1 METISL
7 ARGVPSPECVPVE
20 ELAECALAAV
30 RADGAT
36 ILSYGPAG
44 GYAPLRRWIAE
55 QYGVSQAR
63 VVLTNGSLQGFA
75 LIAQVMAGGGERVL
89 VEAPTYDR
97 PLRILGSLGAEV
109 APVRCD
115 GDGLDVDALEAEL
128 RRGRRPA
135 FLYVIPTFQNPTG
148 RTLSAERRCRLV
160 ELAAAHDL
168 LLLED
173 DPYGSIRFEGDA
185 PATLFEL
192 DGGKHVAFSGSFSKT
207 VAPGIRVGYLVLPER
222 LARAVE
228 SAAAST
234 YITPALLPQATVHE
248 FLRRGHL
255 ERSARQLAP
264 RREAGCAACSPR
276 GASGRDRRAVEPARG
291 RLFPLAR
298 PPGRRER
305 PGGPPRRAGS
315 RRVVHR
321 RAGLLSVGGRRGELG
336 QAGLQLRLAGAA
348 TGGCP
353 ATGGACHRV
362 ACDRAATAARRLE
375 RRTRPSAPS
384 PRSARPSR

>member
-7 ARGVPSPECVPVE
+7 ARGVPAPECVPVE
-20 ELAECALAAV
+20 ELAECARAAV
-30 RADGAT
+30 QADGAT

-55 QYGVSQAR
+55 QHGVSQAR

-75 LIAQVMAGGGERVL
+75 LLAQVLAGGGERVL

-115 GDGLDVDALEAEL
+115 EDGLDVEALDVEL
-128 RRGRRPA
+128 RSGRRPA

-148 RTLSAERRCRLV
+148 RTLPAEGRTRLLEV
-160 ELAAAHDL
+160 AAEHDL
-168 LLLED
+168 LVLED
-173 DPYGSIRFEGDA
+173 DPYGSIRFEGEA
-185 PATLFEL
+185 PPTLFEL
-192 DGGKHVAFSGSFSKT
+192 DGGKHIVFSGSFSKT

-234 YITPALLPQATVHE
+234 YITPALLAQATVHE

-255 ERSARQLAP
+255 ERNVQLVSSLLGARRDALLAALDEHLGGTGARWSRPEGGYFLWLDLPGGANARAVLHAAEGVGVSFIAGPDFYPWAGGGRSSARLAYSFASPAQL
-264 RREAGCAACSPR
+264 REAVR
-276 GASGRDRRAVEPARG
+276 
-291 RLFPLAR
+291 
-298 PPGRRER
+298 
-305 PGGPPRRAGS
+305 
-315 RRVVHR
+315 
-321 RAGLLSVGGRRGELG
+321 
-336 QAGLQLRLAGAA
+336 RLAGLVPAA
-348 TGGCP
+348 P
-353 ATGGACHRV
+353 AVELRQQH
-362 ACDRAATAARRLE
+362 AA
-375 RRTRPSAPS
+375 
-384 PRSARPSR
+384 